1 MIRNLLAVLALSVLA
16 AGLSV
21 SGPAS
26 DTTGHGP
33 SGGQEKIIKRDFDGD
48 GFLDTLTAMVDGG
61 SGFGGDFVTLKDG
74 RTGRTFA
81 YSSWRSYGRFLRLI
95 PFDDDLM
102 KPENKGFRTALEEAL
117 FPGIPQGPIENS
129 LAWLIDAYSHP
140 VEEPEAEGNPVFSQ
154 KIRFE
159 PRWTEGQ
166 PAPPTS
172 YYVVTSDETLL
183 RGYPIYQ
190 EDNPAVDSA
199 HRQAWLVYY
208 GENHATLEPVP
219 AAGDVTVFQS
229 AHGIAV
235 SEGGR
240 SCWLFVNDEVLTDG
254 PAKLRWPSIKS
265 VLLSGD
271 LVFVHHAGVED
282 HLFVVDFRA
291 GVVGRLNPEI
301 FPASGGGFEVR
312 DGRLFLRGGP
322 KAGPVTFE
330 TIREGLK

>member
-1 MIRNLLAVLALSVLA
+1 MTRTALACFVGTVMAFGVVVIGSRSDPGAQALVLAEDKV
-16 AGLSV
+16 
-21 SGPAS
+21 
-26 DTTGHGP
+26 TH
-33 SGGQEKIIKRDFDGD
+33 KDFNGD
-48 GFLDTLTAMVDGG
+48 GAVDMLTTRADGG
-61 SGFGGDFVTLKDG
+61 SGFGGESVTLRDG
-74 RTGRTFA
+74 KTGRTYA
-81 YSSWRSYGRFLRLI
+81 YSSWGSYGRFLRLI

-140 VEEPEAEGNPVFSQ
+140 VEEAEAEGNPLFSQ

-254 PAKLRWPSIKS
+254 PAKLRWPSIKK
-265 VLLSGD
+265 VLLSSG
-271 LVFVHHAGVED
+271 LVFIHHAGAAD
-282 HLFVVDFRA
+282 HLFVVDFRN
-291 GVVGRLNPEI
+291 GVAGRLNPAL
-301 FPASGGGFEVR
+301 FPPSGGEFDVR
-312 DGRLFLRGGP
+312 EGRLFLRGG
-322 KAGPVTFE
+322 AESGPVDLDMIKTS
-330 TIREGLK
+330 LK